1 MTLVAIISL
10 ILYGLI
16 GLFNQM
22 VIRTET
28 RQVLSYLF
36 AGIFLVVTVIL
47 VWPFEWIND
56 YLLMLLAICIVM
68 SMEIAHFK
76 TKIGERSHNPVIHI
90 FTLMLAALYVVMLFI
105 I

>member
-1 MTLVAIISL
+1 MTVVAIVSL

-16 GLFNQM
+16 GLFNQL

-56 YLLMLLAICIVM
+56 YLLVLLALCIVM
-68 SMEIAHFK
+68 SMEISQFK
-76 TKIGERSHNPVIHI
+76 TRIGERSHKPIVHI
-90 FTLMLAALYVVMLFI
+90 FTLMLSALYVVMLFI